1 MALYDSDTS
10 AGHGDWN
17 GKKGGASDSDDA
29 SLDGI
34 ASLAAGVPAI
44 GGAGIE
50 VASVTSGDELP
61 DERQFGSYQA
71 STFVDCIRGSMMPH
85 YDIS

>member
-17 GKKGGASDSDDA
+17 GEKGGASDSDDA

-50 VASVTSGDELP
+50 LALKWLHSPQATNCPTSASLAATRPAHS
-61 DERQFGSYQA
+61 
-71 STFVDCIRGSMMPH
+71 
-85 YDIS
+85 